1 MGKPWE
7 TYKDQIYHY
16 YIEEGR
22 PLAEVREIL
31 KRKYNF
37 EACKRSYQNQI
48 EVWGFKKNV
57 RSSDM
62 RAYLEQK
69 QQNVPDS
76 EMGLSQEIIDK
87 ITPRKVR
94 RYEKRYAGKSSPS
107 HDGGSSRDGR
117 RPEEYDA
124 NWDSYE
130 NQGIFDYSGSYP
142 VTPSN
147 ASDEHYYSGEM
158 LSNYPNYHGSS
169 MSFSATALDSPVY
182 ATADYNSMG
191 SMTAMDYSYSRSSHE
206 ASARYRSESQW
217 QVEGAS
223 TDGLYYPAHHIH
235 HLSTHLQ
242 A

>member
-7 TYKDQIYHY
+7 TYKQEIYHY
-16 YIEEGR
+16 YIEEGK

-31 KRKYNF
+31 KAKYNF

-57 RSSDM
+57 RSADM

-76 EMGLSQEIIDK
+76 EMGLSQDIIDK

-107 HDGGSSRDGR
+107 RETTSPRESRR
-117 RPEEYDA
+117 LEEYE
-124 NWDSYE
+124 NWDGYDQPSL
-130 NQGIFDYSGSYP
+130 FDYPESYP
-142 VTPSN
+142 VTPSHG
-147 ASDEHYYSGEM
+147 SEDHFYSGDM
-158 LSNYPNYHGSS
+158 ISNYPSYDHRLTY
-169 MSFSATALDSPVY
+169 SAATLGEPIYASTAEYS
-182 ATADYNSMG
+182 TMG
-191 SMTAMDYSYSRSSHE
+191 SLTATDSYGYRSSHD
-206 ASARYRSESQW
+206 AHARYRSESQW
-217 QVEGAS
+217 HIDGS
-223 TDGLYYPAHHIH
+223 SPTDGIYYPAHHV
-235 HLSTHLQ
+235 LPTHLQ